1 MHLFDLPVHILGK
14 IIPVEE
20 YVLKLP
26 TYIGIRLINNLPA
39 WNRIDFI
46 THWLSQENNER
57 VEFLRKYPSIFMSM
71 SIRKLNLR
79 YMTSTSSLNLN
90 AFAIGSKPVGFMHL
104 KFWTGNVENSQ
115 YLWLPSIA
123 FGPIESVEKRQ
134 ASFEMPDKVIITRHH
149 RQQLNS
155 LNQNQF
161 LIDAR
166 DNLLRGL
173 QEINLYLTVGKYLDL
188 AETTLR
194 NKNLKPTRLQIF
206 LRFTPQ
212 QRNHNEVETTGPY
225 PTAFPLKWI
234 TDYFD
239 TSNLDTFTLHYFAP
253 TTTIEYSDDLFK
265 MLMRVSCV
273 DVAVGKLDITKL
285 PLVPS
290 SGRARYQIQIKVARG
305 CYNLIKDRC
314 NKGSWKVFTDKYSA
328 TFVNCDKTQLWYLS
342 TL

>member
-1 MHLFDLPVHILGK
+1 MYF
-14 IIPVEE
+14 
-20 YVLKLP
+20 
-26 TYIGIRLINNLPA
+26 
-39 WNRIDFI
+39 
-46 THWLSQENNER
+46 
-57 VEFLRKYPSIFMSM
+57 
-71 SIRKLNLR
+71 
-79 YMTSTSSLNLN
+79 
-90 AFAIGSKPVGFMHL
+90 

-123 FGPIESVEKRQ
+123 FGPIESVERKQ
-134 ASFEMPDKVIITRHH
+134 VLFEMPNKVMITKQQ
-149 RQQLNS
+149 RQQLDS
-155 LNQNQF
+155 LNQMQS

-166 DNLLRGL
+166 DNCLRSL
-173 QEINLYLTVGKYLDL
+173 SEINLYLTVGKYLDL

-194 NKNLKPTRLQIF
+194 NTNLKPTRLQIF

-285 PLVPS
+285 PLVPL